1 MKSKKLRKSYKNKII
16 AGVCS
21 GIGEYFGINPWIPRI
36 LFILVSGGAIVYLIL
51 AYKLPF
57 DEPKL

>member
-21 GIGEYFGINPWIPRI
+21 GIGEYLGINPWILRI
-36 LFILVSGGAIVYLIL
+36 LFILVSGGTIVYLIL
-51 AYKLPF
+51 AYKLPY